1 LADDLDGF
9 SKRLRSIQWPV
20 TFESVSIKKFDGES
34 DPKTWLRTYAI
45 AVRAANGNKDIMAA
59 YFPVMMSRQVQNW
72 LESLPAGSIN
82 S

>member
-45 AVRAANGNKDIMAA
+45 AV
-59 YFPVMMSRQVQNW
+59 
-72 LESLPAGSIN
+72 
-82 S
+82 